1 MKFEEWLSQ
10 QGGLI
15 EVDCGCV
22 TTEAFYHWLRAAYES
37 GALTNEGTIQ
47 SGNSAQPVTVPA
59 GYVLVPVD
67 LLSDLRDFA
76 HPEIEKYCEMWE
88 GRRDEEFPAMR
99 KIISDADSLL
109 AAAPTAPDDWIPVSE
124 QIPDEVINAA
134 YERHLYGIMSG
145 TGNKRSAVDFLNECL
160 ASMRIKP

>member
-47 SGNSAQPVTVPA
+47 SGNSAQPVTVP
-59 GYVLVPVD
+59 
-67 LLSDLRDFA
+67 
-76 HPEIEKYCEMWE
+76 
-88 GRRDEEFPAMR
+88 DEC
-99 KIISDADSLL
+99 
-109 AAAPTAPDDWIPVSE
+109 
-124 QIPDEVINAA
+124 INAA
-134 YERHLYGIMSG
+134 YEKHLYGIMSG
-145 TGNKRSAVDFLNECL
+145 TGNKRAAVDFLNECL
-160 ASMRIKP
+160 AAIVKTAKGV